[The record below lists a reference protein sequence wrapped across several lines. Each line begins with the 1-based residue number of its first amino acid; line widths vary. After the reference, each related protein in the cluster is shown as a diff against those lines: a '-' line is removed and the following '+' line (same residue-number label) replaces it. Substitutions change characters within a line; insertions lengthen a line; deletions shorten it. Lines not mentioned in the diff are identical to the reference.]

1 MQDSETPLNSSSWK
15 LTTADKLNI
24 GKKKQFI
31 HDHSPGISFQR
42 FVW

>member
-24 GKKKQFI
+24 GKKQFI
-31 HDHSPGISFQR
+31 HDHSHGISFQR